1 MGPRRLRL
9 SLRLFLTALR
19 PRLPRRRWLRWLVIA
34 VVSLFVIVTVFSV
47 TYNLW
52 TNGDQKPATELY
64 AGPFVRADGTL
75 VAYRQWGADGPPILL
90 LGGFAEPTMVWKRV
104 GPLLA
109 RRHRVVAIDLPPF
122 GYTQRVGPY
131 TLDAWISLARAVTA
145 KLGLAHPLVV
155 GHSLGAAVAAGWALA
170 SPAQVSGIVLLDG
183 DALAS
188 GGSRGWLSHLL
199 VNPYYTTLFRLVTGS
214 DWVFQQVLDRA
225 YGPSGTPPGAPS
237 IAQWQRPFRVDGTAD
252 ALRTTA
258 AHGIVGL
265 APTDLPKIS
274 APATVVWGAADH
286 IDPVSAG
293 RATAR
298 ALGAPFI
305 LLPRA
310 GHLSMLVDPTGV
322 AAAISAK

>member
-1 MGPRRLRL
+1 VRV
-9 SLRLFLTALR
+9 
-19 PRLPRRRWLRWLVIA
+19 RLPRRRWLRRLA
-34 VVSLFVIVTVFSV
+34 VGLVSLFVVVTAFSV
-47 TYNLW
+47 VYNLW

-64 AGPFVRADGTL
+64 PGPFVRADGTL
-75 VAYRQWGADGPPILL
+75 VAYRQWGSSGPPILL

-104 GPLLA
+104 APLLA
-109 RRHRVVAIDLPPF
+109 RHHRVVAIDLPPF
-122 GYTQRVGPY
+122 GYTQRLGPY
-131 TLDAWISLARAVTA
+131 TLDAWIALARATA
-145 KLGLAHPLVV
+145 ARLGLAHPLVV

-170 SPAQVSGIVLLDG
+170 SPGQVSGIVLLDG

-199 VNPYYTTLFRLVTGS
+199 VNPYYTTLFRLATGS
-214 DWVFQQVLDRA
+214 DWLFGQVLGRA
-225 YGPSGTPPGAPS
+225 YGPEGTPPGAPS
-237 IAQWQRPFRVDGTAD
+237 IAQWQRPFRVEGTAD

-265 APTDLPKIS
+265 QLADLAKVKVPS
-274 APATVVWGAADH
+274 TVVWGAADS
-286 IDPVSAG
+286 IDSVSAG

-305 LLPRA
+305 LLPGA

-322 AAAISAK
+322 AAAVESAG